1 MTEEEYKQGKIG
13 LEQYYLDL
21 SDDHFRM
28 LLSLNEPKRWRE
40 VDAQVATAIWLKQHD
55 IGNKMPTREQLVK
68 ALKLL
73 ADYGGYA
80 GYTDEKNAEVIIQHW
95 NDEECDDEQW

>member
-1 MTEEEYKQGKIG
+1 MTEEEYKKWKIG

-21 SDDHFRM
+21 SDDHFQM
-28 LLSLNEPKRWRE
+28 LLSLNSPTRWKE

-55 IGNKMPTREQLVK
+55 IGNKKPTKEQLVK

-73 ADYGGYA
+73 GEYGEDI
-80 GYTDEKNAEVIIQHW
+80 YTEGGNAEVILEHW
-95 NDEECDDEQW
+95 NDD